1 MAATFDHREDRS
13 ANLESVWDY
22 PRPPRL
28 ERSESRLVVVC
39 AGLTIADTTRAFRML
54 ETSHPPTYYFPP
66 EDVQVDLLEPSLRRT
81 ICEWKGQATYWSL
94 QLHDAIFPEIAWSYR
109 APRTPYD
116 DIMAYLAFYP
126 GRVDACTVDGEA
138 VERQESDFYGGW
150 ITSNIRGPFKGRPGT
165 EGW

>member
-1 MAATFDHREDRS
+1 MNSSFDHRETS
-13 ANLESVWDY
+13 SGATESVWDY

-28 ERSESRLVVVC
+28 ERTESRLLVIC
-39 AGLTIADTTRAFRML
+39 AGQTIADTTHGLRVL

-66 EDVQVDLLEPSLRRT
+66 EDVRVDLLEPSLHRT

-94 QLHDAIFPEIAWSYR
+94 HLDDAIFPEIAWSYR
-109 APRTPYD
+109 APRPPYD

-126 GRVDACTVDGEA
+126 GRVDACYVDGEA
-138 VERQESDFYGGW
+138 VQRQESDFYGGW
-150 ITSNIRGPFKGRPGT
+150 ITSQITGPFKGRSGT